1 MRHVNKVKDWLTDG
15 LKALGIGLIASGMAG
30 MVLFLCGFIFSHFT
44 LLSGL
49 EVAKNGL
56 LLVVV
61 IGLFLIA
68 GMLMVK
74 GKKPEKWTQNNGWK
88 KHFQLMGY
96 KTVMGIICIAVLLVA
111 SLVDYVILLF
121 K

>member
-1 MRHVNKVKDWLTDG
+1 MKNVNKVKDWLQDG
-15 LKALGIGLIASGMAG
+15 LKALGIGLIASSVAG
-30 MVLFLCGFIFSHFT
+30 IVLFLCGFIFSHFT

-56 LLVVV
+56 LLVVA

-74 GKKPEKWTQNNGWK
+74 GKKPEKQAQNNGWK
-88 KHFQLMGY
+88 KHFHLMGY
-96 KTVMGIICIAVLLVA
+96 KAVMGIICMAVLLVA
-111 SLVDYVILLF
+111 SAVDYLLMVL

>member
-1 MRHVNKVKDWLTDG
+1 MNKVKDWLKDG
-15 LKALGIGLIASGMAG
+15 LKALGIGLLASSAAG
-30 MVLFLCGFIFSHFT
+30 VVLFLCGFIFEHFT
-44 LLSGL
+44 LLTGL

-56 LLVVV
+56 LLVVA

-74 GKKPEKWTQNNGWK
+74 GKNPEKRAKNNGWK

-96 KTVMGIICIAVLLVA
+96 KMVMGIICIAVLLVA
-111 SLVDYVILLF
+111 SVADYMILLF

>member
-1 MRHVNKVKDWLTDG
+1 MKYVKDWLKDG
-15 LKALGIGLIASGMAG
+15 LKAIGIGLLLSSMVGMI
-30 MVLFLCGFIFSHFT
+30 LFLCGFIFSHFT
-44 LLSGL
+44 LLNGL

-56 LLVVV
+56 LLIVA
-61 IGLFLIA
+61 IGLFVIA

-74 GKKPEKWTQNNGWK
+74 GKNPEEQAENNGWK

-96 KTVMGIICIAVLLVA
+96 KAVMSIICLSVLLVA
-111 SLVDYVILLF
+111 SVADYMILLC

>member
-1 MRHVNKVKDWLTDG
+1 MKNVKGWFQDG
-15 LKALGIGLIASGMAG
+15 LKALGIGLLISSVAG
-30 MVLFLCGFIFSHFT
+30 VMLFLCGFMFSHFT
-44 LLSGL
+44 MLSGL

-56 LLVVV
+56 LLVGA

-74 GKKPEKWTQNNGWK
+74 GKNPEKVAQNNGWK

-96 KTVMGIICIAVLLVA
+96 KGVMGIICISVLLVA
-111 SLVDYVILLF
+111 SVADYMILVLR
-121 K
+121 

>member
-1 MRHVNKVKDWLTDG
+1 MKKVKDWLQDG
-15 LKALGIGLIASGMAG
+15 LKALGIGVLASSVAG
-30 MVLFLCGFIFSHFT
+30 MMLFLCGFIFNHFT

-56 LLVVV
+56 LLVVA

-74 GKKPEKWTQNNGWK
+74 GKKPEKLDENNGWK

-96 KTVMGIICIAVLLVA
+96 KAVMGIICIAILIVA
-111 SLVDYVILLF
+111 SAVDYLILLF
-121 K
+121 R

>member
-1 MRHVNKVKDWLTDG
+1 MKNVKDWLQDG
-15 LKALGIGLIASGMAG
+15 LKASGIGLLASSVAG
-30 MVLFLCGFIFSHFT
+30 IVLFLCGFIFSHFNM
-44 LLSGL
+44 LSGL

-56 LLVVV
+56 LLVVA

-74 GKKPEKWTQNNGWK
+74 GKNPEKQAKNNGWK

-96 KTVMGIICIAVLLVA
+96 KVVMGIICISVLLVA
-111 SLVDYVILLF
+111 SAVDYMILLF

>member
-1 MRHVNKVKDWLTDG
+1 MKNVKDWFQDG
-15 LKALGIGLIASGMAG
+15 LKALGIGLLISSVAG
-30 MVLFLCGFIFSHFT
+30 VVLFLCGFMFSHFT

-56 LLVVV
+56 LLVVAV
-61 IGLFLIA
+61 GLFLIA

-74 GKKPEKWTQNNGWK
+74 GKNPEKRAQNNGWK

-96 KTVMGIICIAVLLVA
+96 KGVMGIICMAVLLVA
-111 SLVDYVILLF
+111 SVVDYMILLLR
-121 K
+121 